1 MPKRLYRPIDDR
13 MLAGVCGGLGI
24 YFNIDST
31 LIRLAVALG
40 MFFSLGTAIL
50 LYVIAALIIP
60 NQVDV
65 K

>member
-1 MPKRLYRPIDDR
+1 MPKKLYRPIDDR
-13 MLAGVCGGLGI
+13 KVAGVCGGLGI

-40 MFFSLGTAIL
+40 MFISIGTGVI
-50 LYVIAALIIP
+50 LYVLAALIIP

-65 K
+65 R